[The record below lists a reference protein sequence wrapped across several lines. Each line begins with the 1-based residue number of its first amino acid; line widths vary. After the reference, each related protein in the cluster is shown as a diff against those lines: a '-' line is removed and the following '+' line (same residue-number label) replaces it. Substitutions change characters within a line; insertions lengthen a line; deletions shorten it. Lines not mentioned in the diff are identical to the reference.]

1 MLLSRHTRRRE
12 FITLIGGAA
21 VAWPLAARAERPQFV
36 VGMIG
41 NAPYWPHFREAMR
54 DLGYREGQNVKYEL
68 RTDETEPARLA
79 EAAKE
84 LASIPVD
91 VIVATGSPPSQA
103 AQAATRTISI
113 VIIAVGDP
121 VRAGLVAS
129 LAHPGGNVTGAS
141 FLGPDLAAK
150 RLQLLKQVVPSAV
163 RVAVLF
169 NPNNASNRISRDEIE
184 TATRDLGV
192 SLVQVE
198 ASAVADL
205 DTNLSGVLSQ
215 RPDALIAT
223 ADPLFNSQIPKII
236 GFLESNRLPGMF
248 FVRDYVLAGGLMS
261 YGPNFPDL
269 FRHCATYVHKI
280 LQGSKPSD
288 LPVEQP
294 TKFDLVLNL
303 KTAKTL
309 GLTFPQSL
317 LATADEVIE

>member
-1 MLLSRHTRRRE
+1 MRRRE
-12 FITLIGGAA
+12 FITLLSGVA
-21 VAWPLAARAERPQFV
+21 VGWPLAARAERPPFV

-41 NAPYWPHFREAMR
+41 NAPYWPHFRDAMR

-68 RTDETEPARLA
+68 RTDETEPTRLA

-91 VIVATGSPPSQA
+91 VVVAFGSSPSQA
-103 AQAATRTISI
+103 TQAATKTIPI
-113 VIIAVGDP
+113 VMIAVGDP

-129 LAHPGGNVTGAS
+129 LAHPGRNVTGTS
-141 FLGPDLAAK
+141 FLGPDLAPK
-150 RLQLLKQVVPSAV
+150 RLQLLKQVIPSLV
-163 RVAVLF
+163 RVALLF
-169 NPNNASNRISRDEIE
+169 NPNNAANIIYRDESE
-184 TATRDLGV
+184 TAARDLGM

-198 ASAVADL
+198 ASTVSDL

-215 RPDALIAT
+215 RPDALMVPG
-223 ADPLFNSQIPKII
+223 DPLLDLQIRKII
-236 GFLESNRLPGMF
+236 DFLESNRIPGI
-248 FVRDYVLAGGLMS
+248 FVDREYVLAGSLMS
-261 YGPNFPDL
+261 YGPSRSDL
-269 FRHCATYVHKI
+269 FRRSATYVHKI
-280 LQGSKPSD
+280 LHGTKPSD

-309 GLTFPQSL
+309 GLTFPQTL